1 MNQTAAKRKFTV
13 ADDAFKTETY
23 SHYNGAI
30 VTEAVDKEGVQQEG
44 RSGTTKAYDT
54 AQGGR
59 LFLHD
64 DQVTLIG

>member
-1 MNQTAAKRKFTV
+1 MNNAPKRKFTV
-13 ADDAFKTETY
+13 ADNAFKSETY
-23 SHYNGAI
+23 AHYNGAT

-44 RSGTTKAYDT
+44 RSGNTKAYDT

-64 DQVTLIG
+64 DQVKLIG